1 MELLHAIDDGHLART
16 ILPLHTVDGSPCS
29 TTPPQPFPVHP
40 VWDVPQACWHESYPA
55 SIAPRIEFAAQR
67 VEQLL
72 LNAAELFPQRVAL
85 RYFGTEWTFQE
96 LVSQIQRIAGHLTSL
111 GLKAGDRILMVLP
124 NCPEFVALWFAAHW
138 IGAQVV
144 PANPL
149 LAAPELAVLA
159 RKCQVKAAIGV
170 DVKLTALAE
179 MTQQVFVPLLIT
191 VSLAPHLPLHFRAVY
206 WLQKLK
212 QGRIRIGDRTL
223 ALKFEELITSGH
235 WLDRPVLQDVDL
247 PAVLQPT
254 GGTTG
259 VPKVAV
265 LTHRNLS
272 SNVAQLHTWS
282 GLQAGE
288 ETFLSVLPFFHIY
301 GATCAMLSPLSG
313 GSTLLLQ
320 ARFDAK
326 RTLALIQKWKPG
338 VVLLVPLMIASLN
351 EELRRRGQSLTGI
364 RLCMSGASA
373 LSAEVAATFQELTGA
388 IILEGFGLSE
398 ASPVTHSNP
407 ADGTARIGSIG
418 LPLPNT
424 EVRLMDLET
433 GTREVGIGEI
443 GELTIRG
450 PQIMQGYLDEPAET
464 AIALR
469 DGWLFTGDLARMDE
483 DGFFRVVDRKKDMIK
498 SGGLNVYPT
507 EIEHVLTR
515 HPAVARCAVV
525 GVPDE
530 KYGELVRAWIVRKPG
545 ATVTAD
551 ALKSFCRSEL
561 ASYKIPK
568 DIQFCDE
575 LPENFLGK
583 VRRIDLR
590 HRAA

>member
-1 MELLHAIDDGHLART
+1 MALLKAVDGSRLDGA
-16 ILPLHTVDGSPCS
+16 ILPLHSATDVTCS
-29 TTPPQPFPVHP
+29 HPEPFPVRP
-40 VWDVPQACWHESYPA
+40 VWDAPHARWHESYPA
-55 SIAPRIEFAAQR
+55 DIAPRIDFEAQR

-72 LNAAELFPQRVAL
+72 LNAAELFPQHVAL
-85 RYFGTEWTFQE
+85 RYFKTEWSYQE
-96 LVSQIQRIAGHLTSL
+96 LVGQIQRIAGHLTSL
-111 GLKAGDRILMVLP
+111 GLKAGDRIMMVLP

-159 RKCQVKAAIGV
+159 RKCQVKAAVGV
-170 DVKLTALAE
+170 DVKMTALAE
-179 MTQQVFVPLLIT
+179 MTTQVFVPLLIT

-212 QGRIRIGDRTL
+212 QGRVKIGERTL
-223 ALKFEELITSGH
+223 TLKFDDLITSGH
-235 WLDRPVLQDVDL
+235 WLDRPVLNDVDL

-259 VPKVAV
+259 TPKVAV

-282 GLQAGE
+282 GLKAGE
-288 ETFLSVLPFFHIY
+288 ETFLSVLPFFHVY

-313 GSTLLLQ
+313 GATLLLQ
-320 ARFDAK
+320 ARFDAR
-326 RTLALIQKWKPG
+326 RTLAVIQKWKPG
-338 VVLLVPLMIASLN
+338 VVLLVPFMIAALN
-351 EELRRRGQSLTGI
+351 EELRRRGQMLTGI

-373 LSAEVAATFQELTGA
+373 LSAEVATTFRELTGA
-388 IILEGFGLSE
+388 TIMEGFGLSE

-407 ADGTARIGSIG
+407 SDGSGRIGSIG
-418 LPLPNT
+418 VPLPNT
-424 EVRLMDLET
+424 EVRLVDLET

-450 PQIMQGYLDEPAET
+450 PQIMQGYLDDPAET

-469 DGWLFTGDLARMDE
+469 DGWLFTGDLAQMDE
-483 DGFFRVVDRKKDMIK
+483 DGYFRVVDRKKDMIK

-507 EIEHVLTR
+507 EIEHVLTQ

-525 GVPDE
+525 GVPDP
-530 KYGELVRAWIVRKPG
+530 KYGELVRAWVVRKPG
-545 ATVTAD
+545 VVITAD
-551 ALKSFCRSEL
+551 TLKAYCRVEL
-561 ASYKIPK
+561 AAYKIPK

-583 VRRIDLR
+583 VRRIELR
-590 HRAA
+590 RRAA

>member
-1 MELLHAIDDGHLART
+1 MALSHAVDGGLLDPA
-16 ILPLHTVDGSPCS
+16 ILPLHSDFESQHSAPE
-29 TTPPQPFPVHP
+29 PFPVRP
-40 VWDVPQACWHESYPA
+40 NWDAPHARWHDAYPA
-55 SIAPRIEFAAQR
+55 GIAPGIDFEPQR

-72 LNAAELFPQRVAL
+72 LSAADLFPQRVAL
-85 RYFGTEWTFQE
+85 RYFGTEWTYQK
-96 LVSQIQRIAGHLTSL
+96 LVSQIQRVAGHLTSL

-149 LAAPELAVLA
+149 LAAPELAALA
-159 RKCQVKAAIGV
+159 RKCQVKAAVGV
-170 DVKLTALAE
+170 DVRLNPLVE
-179 MTQQVFVPLLIT
+179 MTQQVFVPLLIK

-212 QGRIRIGDRTL
+212 QGRAKVSERTL
-223 ALKFEELITSGH
+223 TLRFEDLIASGH
-235 WLDRPVLQDVDL
+235 WLDRPVLHDVDL

-259 VPKVAV
+259 TPKVAV

-272 SNVAQLHTWS
+272 SNVAQLHSWS
-282 GLQAGE
+282 GLKAGE
-288 ETFLSVLPFFHIY
+288 ETFLSVLPFFHVY

-320 ARFDAK
+320 ARFDVQ
-326 RTLALIQKWKPG
+326 RTLGLIQKWKPG
-338 VVLLVPLMIASLN
+338 VVLLVPFMIASLN
-351 EELRRRGQSLTGI
+351 EELRRRGQKLTGI

-373 LSAEVAATFQELTGA
+373 LSAEVAATFRELTGA
-388 IILEGFGLSE
+388 LIMEGFGLSE

-407 ADGTARIGSIG
+407 ADETARIGSIG

-424 EVRLMDLET
+424 EVRLVDLET

-450 PQIMQGYLDEPAET
+450 PQIMQGYLDDPAET

-507 EIEHVLTR
+507 EIEHVLTQ

-525 GVPDE
+525 GVPDP
-530 KYGELVRAWIVRKPG
+530 KYGELVRAWVVRKPG
-545 ATVTAD
+545 AIVTAD
-551 ALKSFCRSEL
+551 ALKTFCRAEL
-561 ASYKIPK
+561 AAYKIPK

-583 VRRIDLR
+583 VRRIELR
-590 HRAA
+590 RRAA